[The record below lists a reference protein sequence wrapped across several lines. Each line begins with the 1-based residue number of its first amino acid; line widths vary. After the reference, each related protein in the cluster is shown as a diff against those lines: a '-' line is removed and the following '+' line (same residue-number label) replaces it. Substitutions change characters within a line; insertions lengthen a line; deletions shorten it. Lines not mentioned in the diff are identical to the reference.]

1 MKRASVYF
9 SGRVQGVGFRY
20 TCRSIA
26 KGFSLTGYVKNLDD
40 GRVEMKV
47 EGEKEE
53 IEDFLGDIGK
63 SHLKPFIKQTT
74 VDWSDAIGEWQ
85 DFHINQ

>member
-1 MKRASVYF
+1 MKRATIYF

-47 EGEKEE
+47 EGEKDEV
-53 IEDFLGDIGK
+53 EDFLADIEK
-63 SHLKPFIKQTT
+63 SHLKPFIKQKT
-74 VDWSDAIGEWQ
+74 VDWSNSIGEWR
-85 DFHINQ
+85 DFHIEH